1 MPRTVIEDNSRLA
14 LRIRQDDKATLMRAV
29 AIKHTD
35 MTDFILRHALKA
47 ARKVIGQAE
56 RLPLS
61 ERDSL
66 RVLEALEC
74 PAPPNAKLLA
84 TAHRLPKDI

>member
-1 MPRTVIEDNSRLA
+1 
-14 LRIRQDDKATLMRAV
+14 MRAV

-35 MTDFILRHALKA
+35 MTDFILRHALRA

-61 ERDSL
+61 ERGGL
-66 RVLEALEC
+66 RVLAAQEC
-74 PAPPNAKLLA
+74 PAAPNARRLA
-84 TAHRLPKDI
+84 TARRPPKDIFPPRFHRSNISCPSTSV